1 MNFKEVEK
9 LMYEDEEFLEWLPII
24 VEENWK
30 AARPNE
36 KLGFFAQLQR
46 LVHKVNEIYPEQV
59 AAVEMEPGVDQ
70 HIVLYD
76 DCLYMDKLL
85 FTRSISPYE
94 IMANYFFELA
104 IVDFFVLRN
113 DKEFIETELGRKI
126 VINADESLIGEWDN
140 YFGRKNENFFVQ
152 PITRESSK
160 IARGILYNL
169 LKYMD
174 SNYGMDKYIGSKV
187 SNLMIGSFRDEKMD
201 EETEKNFKEM
211 AARSLKKLDER
222 KELDALNE
230 YLNNADY
237 DNMSDDEF
245 YALFNKKIIG
255 VLELPTIGFLFKKFA
270 QRELAGFEDL
280 DKALANYGLGLD
292 EEKGIYIDINELRI
306 YVNSYQ
312 QAFYNF
318 LISINNLKLSHGLV
332 TEIDDKEFLEE
343 AKLCY
348 GYMLG
353 LTDGKGH
360 MECDYLPSAFT
371 YYEYRNK
378 MVDIYYNKINDA
390 IKKSKFY
397 SDGSPCTYAGDFSK
411 YEAYLKFAFDKSYD
425 EVKKEQFEKL
435 EKDFLAKNGG
445 KR

>member
-9 LMYEDEEFLEWLPII
+9 LMYEDEEFLEWLPIL

-46 LVHKVNEIYPEQV
+46 LVHKVNEIYPEEV

-76 DCLYMDKLL
+76 DCLYMDKML

-94 IMANYFFELA
+94 IIANYFFELA

-113 DKEFIETELGRKI
+113 DEEFVKTELGRKI

-140 YFGRKNENFFVQ
+140 YFGRKNENFYVQ

-160 IARGILYNL
+160 ITRGILYNL

-174 SNYGMDKYIGSKV
+174 ANYGMDKYIGSKV
-187 SNLMIGSFRDEKMD
+187 SNLMIGSFRDDKMD

-211 AARSLKKLDER
+211 EARSLKKPEEKKALDEL
-222 KELDALNE
+222 KE

-237 DNMSDDEF
+237 ENMSDEEF
-245 YALFNKKIIG
+245 YGLFNKKIIG
-255 VLELPTIGFLFKKFA
+255 LLEFETVGFLVKKLA
-270 QRELAGFEDL
+270 MRELKGHEKMNEIL
-280 DKALANYGLGLD
+280 SNYGMGIEEDNGL
-292 EEKGIYIDINELRI
+292 YVDINNLRI

-312 QAFYNF
+312 QALHNF
-318 LISINNLKLSHGLV
+318 LISLCNLKLSEDRV

-378 MVDIYYNKINDA
+378 MCDIYYNKINEA

-397 SDGSPCTYAGDFSK
+397 SDGSPCLYSGDFSK
-411 YEAYLKFAFDKSYD
+411 YEAYLQFAFGKSYD